1 MASFSRYFTTI
12 EAVAFD
18 CNLIT
23 ISSLKCSSL
32 YFQFFFCGGDVGD
45 DTRSNLFLLLRLE
58 WFFLMVKKVHLN
70 KNLIK
75 FSLSQNIDFF
85 RSKVTHLTLMNLNKL
100 FKAINLHFFRS
111 YIFFSK
117 FFFFFRLHRLCSEV
131 TN

>member
-1 MASFSRYFTTI
+1 MFVVILSI
-12 EAVAFD
+12 
-18 CNLIT
+18 
-23 ISSLKCSSL
+23 
-32 YFQFFFCGGDVGD
+32 FFCGGDVGD

-111 YIFFSK
+111 YIFSVNSSSFFVCTVYALRSRTRLKFARNHTKITSFHVSFS
-117 FFFFFRLHRLCSEV
+117 RVRI
-131 TN
+131 